1 MTVVSSKHPVTPQR
15 KPEMNST
22 VKKSPIF
29 LVKLIVICGACW
41 MFATS
46 QTIQTHDG
54 AITLAVPGATLTLAS
69 DCAVAGT
76 GPGTTIPIFATQA
89 DQAATAATVAGLQPQ
104 INNLQP
110 QINNLLPQIS
120 NLQNN
125 TAATAAFVVDLQTQV

>member
-29 LVKLIVICGACW
+29 SVKLIVICGACFG

-104 INNLQP
+104 INNL
-110 QINNLLPQIS
+110 LPQIS